1 MHGFDLNISQM
12 LPSFQK
18 RNNRS
23 KAHFFYN
30 PHCSY
35 KKKVASI
42 IKKSKTRSA
51 SENAFRFENLCF
63 QTQSCNLETASFAKP
78 MLLPHPIIS
87 SVIAETTCACGN
99 CENLVRQNLAINLFA
114 NFGVDG

>member
-18 RNNRS
+18 RNNRL

-30 PHCSY
+30 PRCFY
-35 KKKVASI
+35 KNKVASI